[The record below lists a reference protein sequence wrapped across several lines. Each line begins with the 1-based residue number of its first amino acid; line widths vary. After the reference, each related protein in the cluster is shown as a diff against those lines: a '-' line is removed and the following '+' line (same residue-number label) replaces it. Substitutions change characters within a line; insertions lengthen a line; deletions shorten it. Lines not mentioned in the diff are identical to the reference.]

1 MFKPLEGV
9 KVIDLTYFVA
19 GPGAARILA
28 DWGADVIKVE
38 PSFGDPGRGTGA
50 TMSCPTNKDCN
61 PFYTAYNAN
70 KRGLSLN
77 LKSEDGKAILDK
89 MLETADVFVSS
100 YRTGA
105 LKRLGLD
112 YDSLSKKFPHL
123 IWAQIN
129 GFGDFGPAK
138 DNAGFDTVA
147 FWARS
152 GAMIDITEKD
162 TSPVNPLIGFG
173 DATTSCSLSGGICAA
188 LYQKAKTGKG
198 CKVMVSLFAQA
209 IWSESAGMVSTQYG
223 DEYPKT
229 RLNPGSPVMDT
240 FKSADDKWFYMSI
253 LEPDRYNDALMK
265 ELGRNDLVGDP
276 RYCTAAAAKAH
287 SSELVEILSAEFA
300 KHTMDEIA
308 AMFARADIAYDRVQH
323 IKEVLDDPQA
333 LENMYI
339 IPVENRDGTVTKQP
353 MTPIRFA
360 TTEPARIEDIAPTME
375 RQAPLVGEH
384 SAEILKEHGYTDE
397 DIQKLVDSKVV
408 YIEKL

>member
-1 MFKPLEGV
+1 
-9 KVIDLTYFVA
+9 
-19 GPGAARILA
+19 
-28 DWGADVIKVE
+28 
-38 PSFGDPGRGTGA
+38 
-50 TMSCPTNKDCN
+50 
-61 PFYTAYNAN
+61 
-70 KRGLSLN
+70 
-77 LKSEDGKAILDK
+77 
-89 MLETADVFVSS
+89 
-100 YRTGA
+100 
-105 LKRLGLD
+105 
-112 YDSLSKKFPHL
+112 
-123 IWAQIN
+123 
-129 GFGDFGPAK
+129 
-138 DNAGFDTVA
+138 
-147 FWARS
+147 
-152 GAMIDITEKD
+152 MIDITEKD